1 MSRVA
6 SANGADDA
14 LGALFLPFSTAA
26 LTLPEDGHVLFL
38 RARAGRW
45 IHDWPHAKFSCEQTF
60 KPFADELARA
70 GRPVMG
76 SSREQATARSQQALV
91 LVLPPRQREE
101 ARALL
106 ARAVRAAAPA
116 GVVVASV
123 ANNAGA
129 RSAEADLERLAGSI
143 HSLSKQKCR
152 VFWTSLPEAAVDWK
166 LVDEWATLDTP
177 QPIAD
182 GRFVSRPGLFAW
194 DRVDTASALLASQL
208 PATLSGRGAD
218 LGAGYGYLAAE
229 LLRRCPRVT
238 AIDLYEAEQR
248 ALESARI
255 NLANATRDCARD
267 VAVDYFWHDVT
278 TGLVR
283 QYDVIV
289 SNPPF
294 HQGRADQ
301 PVLGQAFI
309 VAAANALAPDGRLW
323 LVANRHLPYE
333 AMLAAHFGA
342 VHSVVVQDGFKIIE
356 ASK

>member
-1 MSRVA
+1 
-6 SANGADDA
+6 
-14 LGALFLPFSTAA
+14 
-26 LTLPEDGHVLFL
+26 
-38 RARAGRW
+38 
-45 IHDWPHAKFSCEQTF
+45 
-60 KPFADELARA
+60 
-70 GRPVMG
+70 
-76 SSREQATARSQQALV
+76 
-91 LVLPPRQREE
+91 
-101 ARALL
+101 
-106 ARAVRAAAPA
+106 
-116 GVVVASV
+116 
-123 ANNAGA
+123 
-129 RSAEADLERLAGSI
+129 
-143 HSLSKQKCR
+143 
-152 VFWTSLPEAAVDWK
+152 
-166 LVDEWATLDTP
+166 
-177 QPIAD
+177 
-182 GRFVSRPGLFAW
+182 LFAW

-208 PATLSGRGAD
+208 PVTLSGRGAD